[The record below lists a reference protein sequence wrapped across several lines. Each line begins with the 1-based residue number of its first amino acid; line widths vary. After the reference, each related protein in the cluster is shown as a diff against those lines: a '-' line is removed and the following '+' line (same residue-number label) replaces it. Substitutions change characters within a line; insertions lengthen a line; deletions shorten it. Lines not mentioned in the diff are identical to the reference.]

1 MGLVVDGYAAFS
13 VEGVVCLSAQW
24 ITMGLI
30 YIAFLNLK
38 RKIICSENRSVD
50 G

>member
-1 MGLVVDGYAAFS
+1 MGLVVDGCAALS
-13 VEGVVCLSAQW
+13 AEGVVCLSAQW

-30 YIAFLNLK
+30 YIALLKLK
-38 RKIICSENRSVD
+38 RKIRCSENRSVY